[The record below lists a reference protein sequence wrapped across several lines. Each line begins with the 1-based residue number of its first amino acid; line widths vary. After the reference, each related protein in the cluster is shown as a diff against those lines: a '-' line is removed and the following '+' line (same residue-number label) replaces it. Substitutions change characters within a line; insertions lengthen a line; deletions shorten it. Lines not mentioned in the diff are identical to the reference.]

1 MPVPRDGLAA
11 PNTSVYVA
19 STKFLEKYCTLLML
33 IFPRL
38 TLFGALT
45 IGCTIVGQSLSNFR
59 YNPRPSFFVGP
70 SRTVSMK
77 LIVKVFPEIT
87 IKSPPVR
94 KKFIRQLAKNIRTV
108 LRELDENIVV
118 GGVWDNLEV
127 ETRETDPKILQ
138 GITERLSCMPGI
150 ANFLQV
156 AEYPLGDLDDIVA
169 KCRQHY
175 ADLLPGKIFAVRCK
189 RAGKH
194 SFSSM
199 DVERYVGSQLR
210 RECGAAGIDL
220 KNPELLVRM
229 EIRDD
234 RLFVVHSQH
243 QGLGGYPLGALEQ
256 TLVLMSGGFDSTVA
270 AYQIM
275 RRGLMAHFCFFN
287 LGGRAHEL
295 GVMEVA
301 HFIWKKYGSSQR
313 VLFISVPFEEVLG
326 EILQKVDDG
335 HMGVVLKRMML
346 RAASAMAERLE
357 IDVLVT
363 GEAISQVSSQTLPNL
378 ATIDSVTDKL
388 VLRPLIATDKQ
399 DIVNLATQIGSA
411 DFARH
416 MPEYCGVI
424 SVNPKTSAKRY
435 RVEHEETRFDMAVL
449 DRALERARLVAI
461 DRVIDDLSQQVAVE
475 EVHQALAGQ
484 VILDIRHPDAQEDQ
498 PLDVP
503 GVEVQAVPFY
513 ALNSRFKELDGNR
526 QYLLYC
532 DKGVMSRLH
541 AHHLLSEGH
550 ANVRV
555 YRPS

>member
-1 MPVPRDGLAA
+1 
-11 PNTSVYVA
+11 
-19 STKFLEKYCTLLML
+19 
-33 IFPRL
+33 
-38 TLFGALT
+38 
-45 IGCTIVGQSLSNFR
+45 
-59 YNPRPSFFVGP
+59 
-70 SRTVSMK
+70 MK

-108 LRELDENIVV
+108 LRELDAEIVV

-127 ETRETDPKILQ
+127 ETRLTDPKILQ

-150 ANFLQV
+150 NQFLQV
-156 AEYPLGDLDDIVA
+156 AEYPLGDFDDIVA
-169 KCRQHY
+169 KCKAHY
-175 ADLLPGKIFAVRCK
+175 EDLLPGKLFSVRCK
-189 RAGKH
+189 RAGRH
-194 SFSSM
+194 TFTSM
-199 DVERYVGSQLR
+199 EVERYVGSQLR
-210 RECGAAGIDL
+210 RQCGAAGIEL
-220 KNPELLVRM
+220 KQPELVVRM
-229 EIRDD
+229 EIRDQ
-234 RLFVVHSQH
+234 RLFVIHSQH

-275 RRGLMAHFCFFN
+275 RRGLVTHFCFFN

-313 VLFISVPFEEVLG
+313 VLFVSVPFEEVLG
-326 EILQKVDDG
+326 EILQNVDDS

-378 ATIDSVTDKL
+378 SLIDSVTDKL

-399 DIVNLATQIGSA
+399 DIVNLATKIGTA
-411 DFARH
+411 EFARH

-424 SVNPKTSAKRY
+424 SVNPKTHAKRN

-449 DRALERARLVAI
+449 ERALERARLVTV
-461 DRVIDDLSQQVAVE
+461 DQVIDDLGRHVEVE
-475 EVHQALAGQ
+475 EVQQALAGQ
-484 VILDIRHPDAQEDQ
+484 VIVDIRHPDVQEDQ
-498 PLDVP
+498 PLQVP
-503 GVEVQAVPFY
+503 GIEVQTLPFY

-541 AHHLLSEGH
+541 AHHLLSEGY

>member
-1 MPVPRDGLAA
+1 
-11 PNTSVYVA
+11 
-19 STKFLEKYCTLLML
+19 
-33 IFPRL
+33 
-38 TLFGALT
+38 
-45 IGCTIVGQSLSNFR
+45 
-59 YNPRPSFFVGP
+59 
-70 SRTVSMK
+70 MK

-94 KKFIRQLAKNIRTV
+94 KKFIRQLGKNIRTV
-108 LRELDENIVV
+108 LRELDADIVV

-127 ETRETDPKILQ
+127 ETRQTDPKVLQ
-138 GITERLSCMPGI
+138 GIRDRLSCMPGI

-169 KCRQHY
+169 KCKLHY
-175 ADLLPGKIFAVRCK
+175 ADLLPGKMFSVRCK
-189 RAGKH
+189 RAGRH
-194 SFSSM
+194 DFSSM
-199 DVERYVGSQLR
+199 DVEKYVGSKLR
-210 RECGAAGIDL
+210 MQCGAAGIELKKPDL
-220 KNPELLVRM
+220 VVRM
-229 EIRDD
+229 EIRDQ
-234 RLFVVHSQH
+234 RLFVVHDQH
-243 QGLGGYPLGALEQ
+243 KGMGGYPLGALEQ

-313 VLFISVPFEEVLG
+313 VLFVSVPFEEVLG
-326 EILQKVDDG
+326 EILQKVDNS

-346 RAASAMAERLE
+346 RAASAVADRLE

-363 GEAISQVSSQTLPNL
+363 GEAISQVASQTLPNL
-378 ATIDSVTDKL
+378 SLIDAATDKL
-388 VLRPLIATDKQ
+388 VLRPLVATHKQ
-399 DIVNLATQIGSA
+399 DIVDLATEIGTA

-424 SVNPKTSAKRY
+424 SVNPKTNAKRN
-435 RVEHEETRFDMAVL
+435 RVEYEEKQFDMAIL
-449 DRALERARLVAI
+449 EQALERARLVSI
-461 DRVIDDLSQQVAVE
+461 DRVIDDLSRNVDIE
-475 EVHQALAGQ
+475 EVSQALAGQ
-484 VILDIRHPDAQEDQ
+484 VIIDIRHPDAQEDQ
-498 PLDVP
+498 PLQVP
-503 GVEVQAVPFY
+503 GVEIQTLPFY
-513 ALNSRFKELDGNR
+513 ALNSRFKALDDTR

>member
-1 MPVPRDGLAA
+1 
-11 PNTSVYVA
+11 
-19 STKFLEKYCTLLML
+19 
-33 IFPRL
+33 
-38 TLFGALT
+38 
-45 IGCTIVGQSLSNFR
+45 
-59 YNPRPSFFVGP
+59 
-70 SRTVSMK
+70 MK

-94 KKFIRQLAKNIRTV
+94 KKFIRQLGKNIRTV
-108 LRELDENIVV
+108 LRELDADIVV

-127 ETRETDPKILQ
+127 ETRLTDTKGLQ
-138 GITERLSCMPGI
+138 GIRERLSCMPGI

-156 AEYPLGDLDDIVA
+156 AEYPLGDLDDVVA
-169 KCRQHY
+169 KCKLHY
-175 ADLLPGKIFAVRCK
+175 ADLLPGKMFSVRCK
-189 RAGKH
+189 RAGRH
-194 SFSSM
+194 DFSSM
-199 DVERYVGSQLR
+199 DVEKYVGSKLR
-210 RECGAAGIDL
+210 MQCGAAGIELKKPDL
-220 KNPELLVRM
+220 VVRM
-229 EIRDD
+229 EIRDQ
-234 RLFVVHSQH
+234 RLFVVHDQH
-243 QGLGGYPLGALEQ
+243 QGMGGYPLGALEQ

-313 VLFISVPFEEVLG
+313 VLFVSVPFEEVLG
-326 EILQKVDDG
+326 EILQKVDNS

-346 RAASAMAERLE
+346 RAASAVADRLE

-363 GEAISQVSSQTLPNL
+363 GEAISQVASQTLPNL
-378 ATIDSVTDKL
+378 SLIDAATDKL
-388 VLRPLIATDKQ
+388 VLRPLVATHKQ
-399 DIVNLATQIGSA
+399 DIVDLATEIGTA

-424 SVNPKTSAKRY
+424 SVNPKTNAKRN
-435 RVEHEETRFDMAVL
+435 RVEYEEKQFDMAIL
-449 DRALERARLVAI
+449 EQALERAKLVSI
-461 DRVIDDLSQQVAVE
+461 DRVIDDLSRNVDIE
-475 EVHQALAGQ
+475 EVSQALAGQ
-484 VILDIRHPDAQEDQ
+484 VIIDIRHPDAQEDQ
-498 PLDVP
+498 PLQVP
-503 GVEVQAVPFY
+503 GVEIQTLPFY
-513 ALNSRFKELDGNR
+513 ALNSRFKALDDTR

>member
-1 MPVPRDGLAA
+1 
-11 PNTSVYVA
+11 
-19 STKFLEKYCTLLML
+19 
-33 IFPRL
+33 
-38 TLFGALT
+38 
-45 IGCTIVGQSLSNFR
+45 
-59 YNPRPSFFVGP
+59 
-70 SRTVSMK
+70 MK

-94 KKFIRQLAKNIRTV
+94 KKFIRQLGKNIRTV
-108 LRELDENIVV
+108 LRELDADIVV

-127 ETRETDPKILQ
+127 ETRQTDPKVLQ
-138 GITERLSCMPGI
+138 GIRDRLSCMPGI

-156 AEYPLGDLDDIVA
+156 AEYPLGDMDDIVA
-169 KCRQHY
+169 KCKLHY
-175 ADLLPGKIFAVRCK
+175 ADLLPGKMFSVRCK
-189 RAGKH
+189 RAGRH
-194 SFSSM
+194 DFSSM
-199 DVERYVGSQLR
+199 DVEKYVGSKLR
-210 RECGAAGIDL
+210 MQCGAAGIELKKPDL
-220 KNPELLVRM
+220 VVRM
-229 EIRDD
+229 EIRDQ
-234 RLFVVHSQH
+234 RLFVVHDQH
-243 QGLGGYPLGALEQ
+243 QGMGGYPLGTLEQ

-313 VLFISVPFEEVLG
+313 VLFVSVPFEEVLG
-326 EILQKVDDG
+326 EILQKVDNS

-346 RAASAMAERLE
+346 RAASAVADRLE

-363 GEAISQVSSQTLPNL
+363 GEAISQVASQTLPNL
-378 ATIDSVTDKL
+378 SLIDAATDKL
-388 VLRPLIATDKQ
+388 VLRPLVATHKQ
-399 DIVNLATQIGSA
+399 DIVDLATEIGTA

-424 SVNPKTSAKRY
+424 SVNPKTNAKRN
-435 RVEHEETRFDMAVL
+435 RVEYEEKQFDMAIL
-449 DRALERARLVAI
+449 EQALERAKLISI
-461 DRVIDDLSQQVAVE
+461 DRVIDDLSRNVDIE
-475 EVHQALAGQ
+475 EVSQALAGQ
-484 VILDIRHPDAQEDQ
+484 VIIDIRHPDAQEDQ
-498 PLDVP
+498 PLQVP
-503 GVEVQAVPFY
+503 GVEIQTLPFY
-513 ALNSRFKELDGNR
+513 ALNSRFKALDDTR

>member
-1 MPVPRDGLAA
+1 
-11 PNTSVYVA
+11 
-19 STKFLEKYCTLLML
+19 
-33 IFPRL
+33 
-38 TLFGALT
+38 
-45 IGCTIVGQSLSNFR
+45 
-59 YNPRPSFFVGP
+59 
-70 SRTVSMK
+70 MK

-94 KKFIRQLAKNIRTV
+94 KKFIRQLGKNIRTV
-108 LRELDENIVV
+108 LREMDADIVV

-127 ETRETDPKILQ
+127 ETRQTDPKVLQ
-138 GITERLSCMPGI
+138 GIRDRLSCMPGI

-156 AEYPLGDLDDIVA
+156 AEYPLGDMDDIVA
-169 KCRQHY
+169 KCKLHY
-175 ADLLPGKIFAVRCK
+175 ADLLPGKMFSVRCK
-189 RAGKH
+189 RAGRH
-194 SFSSM
+194 DFSSM
-199 DVERYVGSQLR
+199 DVEKYVGSKLR
-210 RECGAAGIDL
+210 MQCGAAGIELKKPDL
-220 KNPELLVRM
+220 VVRM
-229 EIRDD
+229 EIRDQ
-234 RLFVVHSQH
+234 RLFVVHDQH
-243 QGLGGYPLGALEQ
+243 QGMGGYPLGALEQ

-313 VLFISVPFEEVLG
+313 VLFVSVPFEEVLG
-326 EILQKVDDG
+326 EILQKVDNS

-346 RAASAMAERLE
+346 RAASAVADRLE

-363 GEAISQVSSQTLPNL
+363 GEAISQVASQTLPNL
-378 ATIDSVTDKL
+378 SLIDAATYKL
-388 VLRPLIATDKQ
+388 VLRPLVASHKQ
-399 DIVNLATQIGSA
+399 DIVDLATEIGTA

-424 SVNPKTSAKRY
+424 SVNPKTNAKRN
-435 RVEHEETRFDMAVL
+435 RVEYEEKQFDMAIL
-449 DRALERARLVAI
+449 EQALERAKLISI
-461 DRVIDDLSQQVAVE
+461 DRVIDDLSRNVDIE
-475 EVHQALAGQ
+475 EVSQALAGQ
-484 VILDIRHPDAQEDQ
+484 VIIDIRHPDAQEDQ
-498 PLDVP
+498 PLQVP
-503 GVEVQAVPFY
+503 GVEIQTLPFY
-513 ALNSRFKELDGNR
+513 ALNSRFKALDDTR

>member
-1 MPVPRDGLAA
+1 
-11 PNTSVYVA
+11 
-19 STKFLEKYCTLLML
+19 
-33 IFPRL
+33 
-38 TLFGALT
+38 
-45 IGCTIVGQSLSNFR
+45 
-59 YNPRPSFFVGP
+59 
-70 SRTVSMK
+70 MK

-94 KKFIRQLAKNIRTV
+94 KKFIRQLGKNIRTV
-108 LRELDENIVV
+108 LREMDADIVV

-127 ETRETDPKILQ
+127 ETRQTDPKVLQ
-138 GITERLSCMPGI
+138 GIRDRLSCMPGI

-156 AEYPLGDLDDIVA
+156 AEYPLGDMDDIVA
-169 KCRQHY
+169 KCKLHY
-175 ADLLPGKIFAVRCK
+175 ADLLPGKMFSVRCK
-189 RAGKH
+189 RAGRH
-194 SFSSM
+194 DFSSM
-199 DVERYVGSQLR
+199 DVEKYVGSKLR
-210 RECGAAGIDL
+210 IQCGAAGIELKKPDL
-220 KNPELLVRM
+220 VVRM
-229 EIRDD
+229 EIRDQ
-234 RLFVVHSQH
+234 RLFVVHDQH
-243 QGLGGYPLGALEQ
+243 QGMGGYPLGALEQ

-313 VLFISVPFEEVLG
+313 VLFVSVPFEEVLG
-326 EILQKVDDG
+326 EILQKVDNS

-346 RAASAMAERLE
+346 RAASAVADRLE

-363 GEAISQVSSQTLPNL
+363 GEAISQVASQTLPNL
-378 ATIDSVTDKL
+378 SLIDAATDKL
-388 VLRPLIATDKQ
+388 VLRPLVASHKQ
-399 DIVNLATQIGSA
+399 DIVDLATEIGTA

-424 SVNPKTSAKRY
+424 SVNPKTNAKRN
-435 RVEHEETRFDMAVL
+435 RVEYEEKQFDMAIL
-449 DRALERARLVAI
+449 EQALERAKLISI
-461 DRVIDDLSQQVAVE
+461 DRVIDDLSRNVDIE
-475 EVHQALAGQ
+475 EVSQALAGQ
-484 VILDIRHPDAQEDQ
+484 VIIDIRHPDAQEDQ
-498 PLDVP
+498 PLQVP
-503 GVEVQAVPFY
+503 GVEIQTLPFY
-513 ALNSRFKELDGNR
+513 ALNSRFKALDDTR